1 MSRLIKIIY
10 KNLKENFS
18 FKIIQIYYL
27 IHSRNFIQAPLLV
40 HGAKEPLCAAPPASC
55 LKSRYRTLDGTCNN
69 LQNPAWGAANMRYNR
84 LLTPKYADGISAPTA
99 SVTGQE
105 LPNARVVSLV
115 VFGEQDV
122 PDPQFTLANM
132 QWGQIITHD
141 MSMQAG
147 STQSKKHQT
156 RCCTDE
162 GKLIGKPQAHKTCFP
177 IIVPKNDPAFTQVI
191 FSIYNYNWIFSNRFT
206 LLFRSEQNVS
216 ISFVLSLI
224 SI

>member
-1 MSRLIKIIY
+1 MLG
-10 KNLKENFS
+10 
-18 FKIIQIYYL
+18 
-27 IHSRNFIQAPLLV
+27 
-40 HGAKEPLCAAPPASC
+40 HGPKAPLCAAPPTAC

-69 LQNPAWGAANMRYNR
+69 LQNPAWGGANMRYNR
-84 LLTPKYADGISAPTA
+84 LLSAKYADGVGAPTA

-147 STQSKKHQT
+147 GTQSKKHST
-156 RCCTDE
+156 RCCTDD

-177 IIVPKNDPAFTQVI
+177 IIVPKNDPAFAQVT
-191 FSIYNYNWIFSNRFT
+191 FD
-206 LLFRSEQNVS
+206 
-216 ISFVLSLI
+216 LI
-224 SI
+224 